1 MLCLLILCIEAAGA
15 VSLTCLSESE
25 VHLKTPTL
33 EPSVSLCLLMLEC
46 KMNAKKKKKIAF
58 NTEGCRRKRHSADHL
73 SATLTRIPLMQPYTH
88 LLNFNL

>member
-1 MLCLLILCIEAAGA
+1 MLFSLLHNHTPTHYLLIHKVTFMLCLLILCIEAAGA

-46 KMNAKKKKKIAF
+46 KMNAKKKKNRF
-58 NTEGCRRKRHSADHL
+58 QHRGL
-73 SATLTRIPLMQPYTH
+73 
-88 LLNFNL
+88 

>member
-33 EPSVSLCLLMLEC
+33 EPSVSLCLLMLEF
-46 KMNAKKKKKIAF
+46 KMNAKKKKK
-58 NTEGCRRKRHSADHL
+58 SL
-73 SATLTRIPLMQPYTH
+73 STQRVVGGNGIVLIT
-88 LLNFNL
+88 